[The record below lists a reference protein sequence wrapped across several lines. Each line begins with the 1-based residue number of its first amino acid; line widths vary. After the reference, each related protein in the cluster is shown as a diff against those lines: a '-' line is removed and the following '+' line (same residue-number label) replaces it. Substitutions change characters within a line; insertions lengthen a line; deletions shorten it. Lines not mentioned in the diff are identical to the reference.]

1 VSGVNYF
8 LEPKSEHFFR
18 SGLAKS
24 AFHDKIYESLPL
36 DYYLPFITS
45 TQQVFFALRERV
57 YPKLYQ
63 AHDAFLMHYKPY
75 SLVFSSL
82 KKSNKVAPL
91 WRLII
96 ERALKDPQFLDL
108 NKITQNSVELSILA
122 AVKFLKILLFR
133 LDDIE
138 KLQQQYKD
146 ALNALSQ
153 PQSQQQQ
160 KELAQQLRPLIQLID
175 EATKDSLRATI
186 EAVQEY
192 KEALESAE
200 EAVVALAGGAG
211 GHGFTKEAL
220 SVISF
225 LKKPDEFRKHVKLL
239 KYARVFYSKFL
250 ATVPTSLVHEQIV
263 SIYGGI
269 NGVTRMLS
277 EKQISDVLP
286 SELAL
291 AQLGDIGRVL
301 LAVKIAQK
309 QLMTYQRTA
318 SIKPVVFV
326 DKSGSMA
333 EKIDRLK
340 KEDSIENPPKIS
352 VAAGL
357 ALALYRKLSADVYL
371 FDTEVEKV
379 NPARVVEVLLK
390 IEADGGTN
398 IDPVLEEIVNL
409 GKQEYLY
416 LIISDGITEASTDVL
431 AKFRESGLAKRTKL
445 ILIPPAST
453 SYNWVQLLRQYNNVM
468 YASDVVAFE
477 SAAKRALESL

>member
-1 VSGVNYF
+1 
-8 LEPKSEHFFR
+8 
-18 SGLAKS
+18 
-24 AFHDKIYESLPL
+24 
-36 DYYLPFITS
+36 
-45 TQQVFFALRERV
+45 
-57 YPKLYQ
+57 
-63 AHDAFLMHYKPY
+63 M
-75 SLVFSSL
+75 
-82 KKSNKVAPL
+82 
-91 WRLII
+91 
-96 ERALKDPQFLDL
+96 KDPAFLDL
-108 NKITQNSVELSILA
+108 NKITQNSAELSILA
-122 AVKFLKILLFR
+122 AVRFLKTLLFR

-153 PQSQQQQ
+153 SQSQQQQ
-160 KELAQQLRPLIQLID
+160 KELAQRLQPLIQLID
-175 EATKDSLRATI
+175 EATKDSLRTAI

-192 KEALESAE
+192 KESIESAE
-200 EAVVALAGGAG
+200 EAVAVLAGAG

-225 LKKPDEFRKHVKLL
+225 LKKPDEFRKRVKLL

-277 EKQISDVLP
+277 EKQISDILP
-286 SELAL
+286 SELVL
-291 AQLGDIGRVL
+291 TQLGEVGRAL
-301 LAVKIAQK
+301 LALKIAQK
-309 QLMTYQRTA
+309 QLMTYQRSA
-318 SIKPVVFV
+318 SLKPVIFV

-352 VAAGL
+352 IATGL
-357 ALALYRKLSADVYL
+357 ALALHRKLNTDIYI
-371 FDTEVEKV
+371 FDTELEKV
-379 NPARVVEVLLK
+379 NSAKVVEVLLK

-431 AKFRESGLAKRTKL
+431 AKFRESALAKRTKL

-453 SYNWVQLLRQYNNVM
+453 SYNWVQLLKEHGNVL
-468 YASDVVAFE
+468 YARDVAEFE
-477 SAAKRALESL
+477 STAKRALESL